1 MSIGGTT
8 SAGEK
13 LLNLEPAAAAGASA
27 EAEVLPI
34 LEIHQMYGTCFIIL
48 IKIALKFLHRFLIA
62 QFLFRYKKFFS
73 FDFCM
78 GSLLIIF
85 TTYDI
90 TLQYN

>member
-1 MSIGGTT
+1 MSIGTT

-13 LLNLEPAAAAGASA
+13 LLNLEPTAGASA

-73 FDFCM
+73 FDFCIR
-78 GSLLIIF
+78 SLLIVF
-85 TTYDI
+85 TTYDK